1 MIHRYAFANFQSY
14 LEWTEVSWLLDGKV
28 PQSVWARTSPTGER
42 VSSVMSVVG
51 ANASGKTA
59 LLKPL
64 LFLDWFVSQSFATDA
79 QALIPVQPHMSASD
93 APSEFEVEVDF
104 EGRLWR
110 YTLRCT
116 RERVLHESLYTKHDR
131 MRYVFVRDWNED
143 EQAYSVKQKD
153 FGLLPAEAKKVRP
166 NASLIATAAQY
177 GVPLAQRIAASSGVR
192 SNMYQYGR
200 RQSDAGQLVVAA
212 AHFVQSDNQR
222 SQLVSMLRRWDLGLK
237 DVDIRQIENVMP
249 DGSKQSFWVP
259 FGIHAT
265 ASSTNFELP
274 FMLESNGTQSLFVL
288 LSRLLPALEG
298 GGVAVIDE
306 LENDLHPHM
315 LEPILELFASSKTNP
330 HGAQLLFTC
339 HAVEVLNLLHKAQ
352 VMLVEKNEHN
362 QSTAWRLD
370 SVSGVRN
377 DDNLYAKYM
386 AGAYGAVPQL

>member
-28 PQSVWARTSPTGER
+28 PQSVWARTASTGER

-79 QALIPVQPHMSASD
+79 QALIPVQPHMSTPN

>member
-28 PQSVWARTSPTGER
+28 PQSVWARTAPSGER

-79 QALIPVQPHMSASD
+79 QALIPVQPHMSTPN

-110 YTLRCT
+110 YMLRCT

-177 GVPLAQRIAASSGVR
+177 GVPLAQRIAGSRGVR

-212 AHFVQSDNQR
+212 AHFVESDNQR

-259 FGIHAT
+259 FGIHST
-265 ASSTNFELP
+265 ESSAGFELP

-298 GGVAVIDE
+298 GGLAVIDE

-315 LEPILELFASSKTNP
+315 LEPILELFASPKTNP
-330 HGAQLLFTC
+330 QGAQLLFTC

-352 VMLVEKNEHN
+352 VMLVEKDEHN

>member
-28 PQSVWARTSPTGER
+28 PQSVWARTAPTGER

-110 YTLRCT
+110 YMLRCT
-116 RERVLHESLYTKHDR
+116 RERVLHESLYAKHDR

>member
-110 YTLRCT
+110 YMLRCT
-116 RERVLHESLYTKHDR
+116 RERVLHESLYAKHDR

-259 FGIHAT
+259 FGIHST
-265 ASSTNFELP
+265 ESSAGFELP

-352 VMLVEKNEHN
+352 VMLVEKDEHN

>member
-28 PQSVWARTSPTGER
+28 PQSVWARTAPTGER

-110 YTLRCT
+110 YMLRCT
-116 RERVLHESLYTKHDR
+116 RERVLHESLYAKHDR

-177 GVPLAQRIAASSGVR
+177 GVPLAQRIAGSSGVR
-192 SNMYQYGR
+192 SNMHQYGR

-212 AHFVQSDNQR
+212 AHFVESDSQR

-237 DVDIRQIENVMP
+237 DVDFRQIENVMP
-249 DGSKQSFWVP
+249 DGTKQSFWVP
-259 FGIHAT
+259 FGIHST
-265 ASSTNFELP
+265 ESSVSFELP

-315 LEPILELFASSKTNP
+315 LEPILELFASPKTNP

-352 VMLVEKNEHN
+352 VMLVEKDEHN

>member
-1 MIHRYAFANFQSY
+1 
-14 LEWTEVSWLLDGKV
+14 
-28 PQSVWARTSPTGER
+28 
-42 VSSVMSVVG
+42 MSVVG

-177 GVPLAQRIAASSGVR
+177 GVPLAQRIAGSSGVR
-192 SNMYQYGR
+192 SNMHQYGR

-212 AHFVQSDNQR
+212 AHFVESDSQR

-237 DVDIRQIENVMP
+237 DVDFRQIENVMP
-249 DGSKQSFWVP
+249 DGTKQSFWVP
-259 FGIHAT
+259 FGIHST
-265 ASSTNFELP
+265 ESSVSFELP

-352 VMLVEKNEHN
+352 VMLVEKDEHN
-362 QSTAWRLD
+362 QSSAWRLD

>member
-1 MIHRYAFANFQSY
+1 MH
-14 LEWTEVSWLLDGKV
+14 
-28 PQSVWARTSPTGER
+28 
-42 VSSVMSVVG
+42 
-51 ANASGKTA
+51 
-59 LLKPL
+59 
-64 LFLDWFVSQSFATDA
+64 
-79 QALIPVQPHMSASD
+79 
-93 APSEFEVEVDF
+93 
-104 EGRLWR
+104 
-110 YTLRCT
+110 
-116 RERVLHESLYTKHDR
+116 
-131 MRYVFVRDWNED
+131 
-143 EQAYSVKQKD
+143 
-153 FGLLPAEAKKVRP
+153 
-166 NASLIATAAQY
+166 
-177 GVPLAQRIAASSGVR
+177 
-192 SNMYQYGR
+192 QYGR

-212 AHFVQSDNQR
+212 AHFVASDSQR

-259 FGIHAT
+259 FGIHST
-265 ASSTNFELP
+265 ENSASFELP

-288 LSRLLPALEG
+288 LSRLLPALES

-315 LEPILELFASSKTNP
+315 LEPILELFASPKTNP

-352 VMLVEKNEHN
+352 VMLVEKDEHN

>member
-110 YTLRCT
+110 YMLRCT
-116 RERVLHESLYTKHDR
+116 RERVLHESLYAKHDR

-249 DGSKQSFWVP
+249 AGSKQSFWVP
-259 FGIHAT
+259 FGIHAMS
-265 ASSTNFELP
+265 SSTIFELS

>member
-28 PQSVWARTSPTGER
+28 PQSVWARTAPTGER

-116 RERVLHESLYTKHDR
+116 RERVLHESLYAKHDR
-131 MRYVFVRDWNED
+131 MRYVFVRDWSEH

>member
-28 PQSVWARTSPTGER
+28 PQSVWARTAPTGER

-64 LFLDWFVSQSFATDA
+64 LFLDWFVSQSFATDS

-116 RERVLHESLYTKHDR
+116 RERVLHESLYAKHDR

>member
-1 MIHRYAFANFQSY
+1 MLHHYSFANFQSY
-14 LEWTEVSWLLDGKV
+14 LEWTEVSLLLDGKV
-28 PQSVWARTSPTGER
+28 PQTVWARHAPLGER

-64 LFLDWFVSQSFATDA
+64 LFVDWFISRSFATDA
-79 QALIPVQPHMSASD
+79 QAPIPVQPHMSAPNE
-93 APSEFEVEVDF
+93 PSEFEVEVDF
-104 EGRLWR
+104 DDRLWR

-116 RERVLHESLYTKHDR
+116 RERVLHESLYAKHDR
-131 MRYVFVRDWNED
+131 MRYVFVRNWNED
-143 EQAYSVKQKD
+143 EQAYVVKQKD

-177 GVPLAQRIAASSGVR
+177 GVSLAQRIVRMSGVR
-192 SNMYQYGR
+192 TNMYQYGR
-200 RQSDAGQLVVAA
+200 HLSDSNQLLIAA
-212 AHFVQSDNQR
+212 AHFVQSDSQR

-237 DVDIRQIENVMP
+237 DIDIRQIENVQP
-249 DGSKQSFWVP
+249 DGTRKSFWVP
-259 FGIHAT
+259 FGIHSTGRAT
-265 ASSTNFELP
+265 GFELP

-288 LSRLLPALEG
+288 LSRLLPALEA

-315 LEPILELFASSKTNP
+315 LEPILELFASPKTNP
-330 HGAQLLFTC
+330 NGAQLLFTC
-339 HAVEVLNLLHKAQ
+339 HAVEVLNVLHKSQ
-352 VMLVEKNEHN
+352 VMLVEKDEKN

-370 SVSGVRN
+370 SVGGVRN